1 VSRPRADAAAAC
13 NGARPRAGGVASRG
27 GWRPGWWVA
36 VVASINSDAM
46 NSLLTREARGSAPPG
61 RPIGWP
67 DGHSPWTT
75 TIELPQ
81 YVYDEYH
88 TRRCLR
94 WSVGLKDHRSSL
106 LVLALAVADKQSY
119 ENDGWHRL
127 CPYSERYVGI
137 DVASSLEAAPNH
149 GLIQCGT
156 YEPGVSRARTG
167 AEPQSHL
174 SELGGTAPTESLW
187 LCPSSEWGDGS
198 VHAHQSPHNYA
209 ARGGRHHSRQPL
221 SRRTS
226 ARLGKSR
233 RGERPSRAATRRGGG
248 RRKESMKGRVNAPR
262 PVAAAP
268 RPIRCV
274 QSVHATRGRRGVA
287 RASALLPSHT
297 ARPPHPQTARRA
309 YESQS
314 RPSPPF
320 PGVRKGQ
327 GSLGLDHRTQQDRG
341 ACPTEAFYPAR
352 PVARRRIS

>member
-1 VSRPRADAAAAC
+1 MDTDQA
-13 NGARPRAGGVASRG
+13 
-27 GWRPGWWVA
+27 
-36 VVASINSDAM
+36 
-46 NSLLTREARGSAPPG
+46 TRDGPPG
-61 RPIGWP
+61 RRN
-67 DGHSPWTT
+67 
-75 TIELPQ
+75 
-81 YVYDEYH
+81 V
-88 TRRCLR
+88 R
-94 WSVGLKDHRSSL
+94 
-106 LVLALAVADKQSY
+106 ALA
-119 ENDGWHRL
+119 WR
-127 CPYSERYVGI
+127 
-137 DVASSLEAAPNH
+137 AP
-149 GLIQCGT
+149 G
-156 YEPGVSRARTG
+156 PA
-167 AEPQSHL
+167 QSHL
-174 SELGGTAPTESLW
+174 SELGGTASARARALAESLW
-187 LCPSSEWGDGS
+187 LWTPVAGRVGETTDRLALVHPVRPRNGDGS

-209 ARGGRHHSRQPL
+209 ARGGRQPL

-233 RGERPSRAATRRGGG
+233 RGERPSRAATRREGG